1 MNALYDRINDLCK
14 AKGVAVS
21 RMCLDLGLSKS
32 IVSGLKTGR
41 KKSLSAGTA
50 QKIASYLDV
59 SVGYLLGL
67 EDNPPQKNTSHMNVA
82 EKLPEI
88 LKDDELVEMFDAFY
102 ILDEKKR
109 KIVLNLIRSL
119 TEL

>member
-1 MNALYDRINDLCK
+1 MNALYDRINSLCK
-14 AKGVAVS
+14 TKGVAVS
-21 RMCLDLGLSKS
+21 RMCLDLDLSKS

-41 KKSLSAGTA
+41 KKGLSAGTA

-67 EDNPPQKNTSHMNVA
+67 EDKPLQNDTPHVNVA
-82 EKLPEI
+82 EKLLEI
-88 LKDDELVEMFDAFY
+88 LKDDEFVEMLDAFY